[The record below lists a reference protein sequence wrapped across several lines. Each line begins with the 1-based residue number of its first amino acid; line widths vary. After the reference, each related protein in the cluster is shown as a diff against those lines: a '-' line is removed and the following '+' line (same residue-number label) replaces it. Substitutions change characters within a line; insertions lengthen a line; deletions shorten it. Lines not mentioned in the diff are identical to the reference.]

1 MVGIEGGWRK
11 VCVEFCKPYYEPN
24 IIETM
29 ESRMMKWANEGEL
42 EFGAKLWKEKPASNR
57 SLMRPRLI

>member
-1 MVGIEGGWRK
+1 M
-11 VCVEFCKPYYEPN
+11 CVEFCKPYYEPN